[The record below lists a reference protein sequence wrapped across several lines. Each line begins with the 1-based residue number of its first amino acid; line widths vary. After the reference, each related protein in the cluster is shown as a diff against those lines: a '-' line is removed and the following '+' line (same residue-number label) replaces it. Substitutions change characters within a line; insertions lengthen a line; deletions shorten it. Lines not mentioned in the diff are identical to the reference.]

1 MTHQAPGTGR
11 LEKWDKAWV
20 LNEASLKEFQGR
32 PEVRVEARSVG
43 WGERGSLGWRSQDR
57 EPDFC
62 ADELCEVVRA
72 ISTLGASVSS
82 SANTVSE

>member
-43 WGERGSLGWRSQDR
+43 QDGVKEGVWGGGHKTESL
-57 EPDFC
+57 
-62 ADELCEVVRA
+62 
-72 ISTLGASVSS
+72 T
-82 SANTVSE
+82 SALMSCVKL